1 MQSSQQ
7 VRCKCD
13 GIVQVRTVKEKGAR
27 VLKVYAKEWLQW
39 WNMESKSCKE
49 RKWGHKGVNRVKILG
64 QWIGD
69 LVVSKNC
76 WGWGIRDWAGKI
88 ITAKWSNGVWT
99 VRNSRVLAVPCEF
112 IHFWGSL
119 VPSDGSFQYWPK
131 YWVIFWPLTCLD
143 FRKQKLSRNFPV
155 TLVSISAAPFRIWIR
170 IWGNKPSAALFF
182 KELSAVCS
190 PGLTFFSVSPTPQKI
205 AHIHLRMGIES
216 KTRANSQ
223 LDNI

>member
-88 ITAKWSNGVWT
+88 ITVKCSNGVWT

-143 FRKQKLSRNFPV
+143 FQKAEVIQEFPSY
-155 TLVSISAAPFRIWIR
+155 LGIHFS
-170 IWGNKPSAALFF
+170 
-182 KELSAVCS
+182 S
-190 PGLTFFSVSPTPQKI
+190 PI
-205 AHIHLRMGIES
+205 
-216 KTRANSQ
+216 
-223 LDNI
+223 